1 MKIMGSFKQ
10 IITTFL
16 EFLTSKKFFI
26 NVLKKIFLL
35 NDILR
40 LQVPKISIFKVNFSY
55 LSKIIFEIKNRNTR
69 LLI

>member
-55 LSKIIFEIKNRNTR
+55 LSKIIFEMKNRNTR

>member
-40 LQVPKISIFKVNFSY
+40 LQVPKICNFKVNFSY
-55 LSKIIFEIKNRNTR
+55 LSKIIFEMKNRNTR